1 MLFAKLPDFPKYRIY
16 INGDIVREYKNG
28 NELKLNPYLD
38 NRGYYIVGFHKDGKR
53 KIFQLH
59 RLLAMCFLPC
69 NCNFSDVTV
78 DHININP
85 MDNRLCNLRWCDRST
100 QNLNQKYRETNTGF
114 PFITKCNSK
123 SNKSGFV
130 FRCQIQRNG
139 KWILQ
144 NGRSTLDDAVA
155 VVRAFLLLD
164 PIVFE
169 GLPRETVKIIL
180 AKYKLE
186 AEITLLL

>member
-1 MLFAKLPDFPKYRIY
+1 MLFAKLPDFPNYRIY
-16 INGDIVREYKNG
+16 INGDIASEYKNG
-28 NELKLNPYLD
+28 NVRKLKPYLD

-85 MDNRLCNLRWCDRST
+85 MDNRLCNLRWCDHST

-114 PFITKCNSK
+114 PFIYKCK
-123 SNKSGFV
+123 HEKCKSGYSFS
-130 FRCQIQRNG
+130 CLIKRNG

-144 NGRSTLDDAVA
+144 NGRATLEDAVA
-155 VVRAFLLLD
+155 FVREFLLFD
-164 PIVFE
+164 PIAFE
-169 GLPRETVKIIL
+169 GLPRDC
-180 AKYKLE
+180 
-186 AEITLLL
+186 LLYTSPSPRDS